1 MPKTNIIAVDT
12 GNRYMKTKHFTFTSG
27 LVAHGTVP
35 PAVGTVDTIKYDG
48 RYYSLT
54 HSRDAY
60 RRDKTT
66 DENYFVLTMA
76 AIAKELIETGEY
88 APGETVTER
97 VTLAM
102 GLPVAHLQKM
112 KEKYAAYFQK
122 DGNKMEFEY
131 NSQKF
136 NIIIDAVHVWP
147 QGYAAAVVDKD
158 YNKFADYQ
166 RAYIIDIGGYTT
178 DVCVF
183 HNGMSDMNYV
193 ESINMGA
200 IHLNNKVIAA
210 IQQEA
215 GVELDDIGVESLI
228 KKDPKIKNE
237 ELFRI
242 TDEAKQLYAN
252 ELMRKL
258 TEKGIDFVTS
268 CLIFMGGGSILLQD
282 NIRTFVKHDMLYFID
297 NINANAN
304 GYEKLSRA
312 VIKRQNAAAG
322 GEQ

>member
-1 MPKTNIIAVDT
+1 MPKTTIIAVDT
-12 GNRYMKTKHFTFTSG
+12 GNRYIKTEHFNFTSG
-27 LVAHGTVP
+27 IVSHGTVP

-54 HSRDAY
+54 NARDAY

-66 DENYFVLTMA
+66 DENYYILTMA
-76 AIAKELIETGEY
+76 AVAKELIETGDY
-88 APGETVTER
+88 TPGETVNEH

-112 KEKYAAYFQK
+112 RDKYAAYFAK
-122 DGNKMEFEY
+122 DGSKMEFEY
-131 NSQKF
+131 NAQKF

-158 YNKFADYQ
+158 FNKFADFQ

-183 HNGMSDMNYV
+183 HNGASDMSYV

-210 IQQEA
+210 IQQEV
-215 GVELDDIGVESLI
+215 GVELDDIAVEALI
-228 KKDPKIKNE
+228 RKDPKIKNE
-237 ELFRI
+237 ELFRV
-242 TDEAKQLYAN
+242 TDEAKQVYSD

-268 CLIFMGGGSILLQD
+268 CLIFMGGGSLLLKDTIQK
-282 NIRTFVKHDMLYFID
+282 FVKHDMLFFIED
-297 NINANAN
+297 VNANAI
-304 GYEKLSRA
+304 GYNKLSRA
-312 VIKRQNAAAG
+312 MVKKMNAAG
-322 GEQ
+322 GER